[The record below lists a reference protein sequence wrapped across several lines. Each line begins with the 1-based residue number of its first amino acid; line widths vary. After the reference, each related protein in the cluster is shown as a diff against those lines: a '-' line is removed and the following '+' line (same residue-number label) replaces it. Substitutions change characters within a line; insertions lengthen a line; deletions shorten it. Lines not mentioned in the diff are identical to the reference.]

1 MNRWEYWLRA
11 DTQYRVHSPF
21 VFDLYR
27 KVLFA
32 RLDRTTRKR
41 VCAPA
46 RDWRDRRF
54 HELVYKLA
62 DHYGL
67 TLLDNDGDIALL
79 EGSVPVA
86 RVAVVRRPH
95 RDARAEQLWRDL
107 QADPTYRVSIDMY
120 DAGVLLDNPKLH
132 PQHFLLK

>member
-1 MNRWEYWLRA
+1 MNRLEYWLRA

-32 RLDRTTRKR
+32 RLDRETQKR

-46 RDWRDRRF
+46 RKRCDRLF

-67 TLLDNDGDIALL
+67 RLLQNDGDMAVL
-79 EGSVPVA
+79 EGGNPVE

-95 RDARAEQLWRDL
+95 RDSQVEQRWRNL
-107 QADPTYRVSIDMY
+107 QADSSYRVSIDMY